1 MPERTVL
8 AKMNERKN
16 ENTAKMNWLYWIVA
30 FFVAV
35 GIWAIADKTQTALS
49 DTTIKDI
56 PIEYLYEDTTLA
68 NRGLMLLGGSD
79 ESVTLKLEG
88 ARTVIADLD
97 PETVRIQVD
106 LSGVFSTGQQN
117 LSYRIVYA
125 NRSSYFSSNLSNVSS
140 PNTVTIQVGA
150 LSHKEVEIRYDI
162 RGNVADGHI
171 AGEISLKPDVLSI
184 QGREDEVSAVA
195 YAQVNLNID
204 NATETVSETLK
215 CVLYDRDDQPITE
228 HNLRL
233 SAEEV
238 VVTMPVNVIKEIPL
252 TVDFIE
258 DVGSRLSN
266 TNWKLE
272 PNSITVYGDAA
283 ALVNVDKILL
293 DTIVLA
299 GLDGDMTYN
308 YVIPLPE
315 GCENVSGV
323 SRAELKLSF
332 KDLVIK
338 KVEAGEFICV
348 NQPRG
353 KEVKVLTSLLP
364 ITLRGTSVD
373 VNAITPEKITV
384 VADLGDISSASG
396 NYTVPAEIRLD
407 SKGDIAIIGT
417 YQVRVNISEPPPPPP
432 PVVEEPELGTTPD
445 TPVEVPAE
453 IPADMPGT
461 NPVS

>member
-1 MPERTVL
+1 
-8 AKMNERKN
+8 MNETKN

-56 PIEYLYEDTTLA
+56 SIEYIGEETTLA
-68 NRGLMLLGGSD
+68 NRGLMLQEGSD
-79 ESVTLKLEG
+79 KSVTLKLEG

-97 PETVRIQVD
+97 PETVRVQVD

-117 LSYRIVYA
+117 LTYRIVYA
-125 NRSSYFSSNLSNVSS
+125 NRSSYFSSNLSNISAS
-140 PNTVTIQVGA
+140 NTVSIQVGA
-150 LSHKEVEIRYDI
+150 LSQKEVELRYDI
-162 RGNVADGHI
+162 RGNVAEGYI
-171 AGEISLKPDVLSI
+171 AGEIELNPDVLSI
-184 QGREDEVSAVA
+184 QGREDEVSAVS
-195 YAQVNLNID
+195 YAQVILNID
-204 NATETVSETLK
+204 NAAETVSETLK
-215 CVLYDRDDQPITE
+215 CVLYDRNDQPITE
-228 HNLRL
+228 HSLRL

-238 VVTMPVNVIKEIPL
+238 LVTMPVNVIKEIPL
-252 TVDFIE
+252 TIDFVE

-266 TNWKLE
+266 TSWKLE
-272 PNSITVYGDAA
+272 PSSITVYGDAA
-283 ALVNVDKILL
+283 ALVNIDKILL

-308 YVIPLPE
+308 YVIPLPD
-315 GCENVSGV
+315 GCENLSGV

-338 KVEAGEFICV
+338 QIAAGEFTCE

-353 KEVKVLTSLLP
+353 KVVKVLTSHLP
-364 ITLRGTSVD
+364 ITLRGTSAD

-407 SKGDIAIIGT
+407 SSGDIAIIGT
-417 YQVRVNISEPPPPPP
+417 YQVRVNISEPPPPPE
-432 PVVEEPELGTTPD
+432 VEQPDPGTTPD
-445 TPVEVPAE
+445 TPADAPAVVPA
-453 IPADMPGT
+453 DTTGT
-461 NPVS
+461 TPVS